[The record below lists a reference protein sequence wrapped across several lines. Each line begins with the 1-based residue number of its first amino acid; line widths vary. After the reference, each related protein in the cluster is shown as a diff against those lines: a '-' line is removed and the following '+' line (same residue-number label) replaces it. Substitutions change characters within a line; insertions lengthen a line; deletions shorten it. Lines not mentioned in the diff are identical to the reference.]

1 MKVVT
6 WSERRGRFMLELPGG
21 SGLLVVDRLGEEW
34 AWEYKAR
41 NPRDDVRGRAAN
53 AEEGMAKAFKAAT
66 RAGMVEA

>member
-21 SGLLVVDRLGEEW
+21 NGLLLVDRLGNEW

-41 NPRDDVRGRAAN
+41 NPRDDVRGTAPTAESGMTRAFN
-53 AEEGMAKAFKAAT
+53 AAV